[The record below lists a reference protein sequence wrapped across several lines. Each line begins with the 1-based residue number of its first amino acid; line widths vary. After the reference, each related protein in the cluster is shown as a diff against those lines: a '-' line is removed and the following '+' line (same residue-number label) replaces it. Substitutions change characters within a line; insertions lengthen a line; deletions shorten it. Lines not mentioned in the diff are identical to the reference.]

1 MPTTVLI
8 SADMEGATGAAVPE
22 DVIPGSSGW
31 AEARNCWTQDINTV
45 VEALFASGADEVL
58 VTDAHAGGSGLETS
72 KIDPRAGM
80 IRGRPRRFGMME
92 GIDGRVHGTIFLGYH
107 GTVGSQGVLGHA
119 FMPSGIHALRVNG
132 QPAGEGTINAQLAGW
147 FGVPVLLVSGDEAAC
162 EEACRYAPKAPRVP
176 TKAAL
181 TRFTARQRP
190 VSAVHR
196 DLAETTG
203 IALKMLADGALR
215 EPDPPG
221 SAELSAEIEFST
233 ENCALAATA
242 IPGVEQTG
250 ARSVSYTSSDV
261 PGWYRCLGAIWTI
274 ARSARDASYG

>member
-1 MPTTVLI
+1 VLI

-22 DVIPGSSGW
+22 DVIPGASGW
-31 AEARNCWTQDINTV
+31 VEARNCWTADINAVIET
-45 VEALFASGADEVL
+45 LFANGADEVL
-58 VTDAHAGGSGLETS
+58 VTDAHASGSGLEPS
-72 KIDPRAGM
+72 KIDPRAGL

-119 FMPSGIHALRVNG
+119 FMPSGIHALLVNG
-132 QPAGEGTINAQLAGW
+132 QPAGEGTINAHLASW

-162 EEACRYAPKAPRVP
+162 KEACRYAPEAPTVA

-181 TRFTARQRP
+181 TRFTAQLRP
-190 VSAVHR
+190 ASAVHH
-196 DLAETTG
+196 DLTEATG
-203 IALKMLADGALR
+203 TALKMLTDGALR
-215 EPDPPG
+215 TPAVEAG
-221 SAELSAEIEFST
+221 TQVTAEIEFSS
-233 ENCALAATA
+233 ENCAVAATA

-250 ARSVSYTSSDV
+250 SRSVSYTCSDV
-261 PGWYRCLGAIWTI
+261 ARWYRCLGAIWTI